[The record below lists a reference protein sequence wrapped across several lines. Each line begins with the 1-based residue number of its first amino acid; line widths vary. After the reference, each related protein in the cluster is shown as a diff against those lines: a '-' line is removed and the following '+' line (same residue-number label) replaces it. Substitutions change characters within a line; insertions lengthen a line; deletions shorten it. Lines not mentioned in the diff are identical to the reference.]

1 MKAGIKEFDILVR
14 RIKMDNRND
23 AKTVFDAVVLEWRP
37 IKKEWTQT
45 KQRVTCTGYFYN
57 LVENDHLHVKAEEI
71 EDRIYGLQWQIYV
84 SERVEPGTLAEMEKF
99 LMSVKGVGPTIARRL
114 VDAFGLD
121 TISRIM
127 SDASCLNTLG
137 LPQPAEMDGK
147 SLLVK

>member
-1 MKAGIKEFDILVR
+1 MRLGKKLGRPPKKPREGSAMKAGIKEFDILVR

-71 EDRIYGLQWQIYV
+71 EARI
-84 SERVEPGTLAEMEKF
+84 
-99 LMSVKGVGPTIARRL
+99 
-114 VDAFGLD
+114 
-121 TISRIM
+121 
-127 SDASCLNTLG
+127 
-137 LPQPAEMDGK
+137 
-147 SLLVK
+147 